1 MAQSPL
7 HYSRP
12 ISYSESHMH
21 IPRVASNLKPLI
33 LEDIQASPPP
43 SPTKPHMEPLE
54 FETEVPS
61 SPTQRYSACKRR
73 IQFGHRWAVRFS
85 FHLMLISMFETL
97 FFWHVIS
104 TSEDSALVDLINTYS
119 GKVTNVC
126 MNMTTD
132 QRNITHDLV
141 IYLFNRTEI
150 DAAGALAAAGRD
162 NFNTGL
168 QKNSWLYFAGVAGLF
183 TTLAAA
189 TRVPV
194 IRQRIKWGKLVGENL
209 ALVTLLGLYELM
221 FFKTVIFPYRAVSVP
236 ELDRMVS
243 DELNMFC

>member
-33 LEDIQASPPP
+33 LEDIQASPPS

-54 FETEVPS
+54 FEAP
-61 SPTQRYSACKRR
+61 SPTQRSSACKRR

-104 TSEDSALVDLINTYS
+104 TSEDSALVDLVNTYS
-119 GKVTNVC
+119 GKVTAMC
-126 MNMTTD
+126 MNMTTE
-132 QRNITHDLV
+132 QRLITHDLV
-141 IYLFNRTEI
+141 TYLFNSTEI

-168 QKNSWLYFAGVAGLF
+168 QKNSWLYFVGVASLF
-183 TTLAAA
+183 GSLAAA
-189 TRVPV
+189 TRIPV

-209 ALVTLLGLYELM
+209 TLVTLLGLYELM

-236 ELDRMVS
+236 ELDRMVA

>member
-33 LEDIQASPPP
+33 LEDIQASPPS
-43 SPTKPHMEPLE
+43 SPTKLQPLE
-54 FETEVPS
+54 FEAP
-61 SPTQRYSACKRR
+61 SPTQRPSACKCR
-73 IQFGHRWAVRFS
+73 IQFGHRWAIRFS
-85 FHLMLISMFETL
+85 FHLMLISLFETL

-119 GKVTNVC
+119 GKVTATC
-126 MNMTTD
+126 MNMTAD

-141 IYLFNRTEI
+141 TYLFNSTEL

-168 QKNSWLYFAGVAGLF
+168 QQNSWLYFAGVAGLF

-189 TRVPV
+189 THIPA
-194 IRQRIKWGKLVGENL
+194 IQQRIKWGKLVGENV

-236 ELDRMVS
+236 ELDRMVT

>member
-43 SPTKPHMEPLE
+43 SPTKPQSLE
-54 FETEVPS
+54 FEAP
-61 SPTQRYSACKRR
+61 SPTPTQWSPICKRR
-73 IQFGHRWAVRFS
+73 TQIAHRWAIRFS
-85 FHLMLISMFETL
+85 FHLMLISLFETL
-97 FFWHVIS
+97 FFWKVIS

-119 GKVTNVC
+119 GAVTATC
-126 MNMTTD
+126 MNMTAE
-132 QRNITHDLV
+132 QRLITHDLV
-141 IYLFNRTEI
+141 AYLFNRTEI
-150 DAAGALAAAGRD
+150 DSEGVLAAAGRSS
-162 NFNTGL
+162 FNTGL
-168 QKNSWLYFAGVAGLF
+168 QQNSWFYFAGVAGLF
-183 TTLAAA
+183 SSLAAA
-189 TRVPV
+189 TWIPAF
-194 IRQRIKWGKLVGENL
+194 RQPIKWRKLVGENL

-221 FFKTVIFPYRAVSVP
+221 FFKTVIFPYRAISVP
-236 ELDRMVS
+236 ELDRMVA